1 MIHSKKTLLSEQQIQ
16 KKTINKLEKEGY
28 FVLKLI
34 KCNKN
39 GYPDLLVCK
48 GNDYFFVEVK
58 KPSGVLSPLQ
68 KARLNEMKVNNI
80 NYKVW
85 QDYGI
90 DFKH

>member
-1 MIHSKKTLLSEQQIQ
+1 MKLLKSNLSEQQIQ
-16 KKTINKLEKEGY
+16 KKIINKLEKEGY

-48 GNDYFFVEVK
+48 ENNYFFVEVK
-58 KPSGVLSPLQ
+58 KPSGVISPLQ
-68 KARLNEMKVNNI
+68 KARLNEMKSNNI

-90 DFKH
+90 NFEY